1 MTDPHDL
8 DAPSAWLVRH
18 AHLIAAGMRVLD
30 VAAGR
35 GRHARFL
42 ARRGALVTAVD
53 RDADALR
60 ALAGETGVTT
70 RVADLEAGLWPFAER
85 FDAIVVA
92 NYLHRPLLPALRHAL
107 AAGGLVVYETF
118 MAGNE
123 AFGRP
128 TNPAY
133 LLAPGELLQW
143 AAATPPLT
151 VVAFEQGQIALGA
164 RSAVVQRLVAR
175 DPAASGPAALE
186 PARTTG
192 PEGKRTII
200 G

>member
-1 MTDPHDL
+1 MTDPHDV
-8 DAPSAWLVRH
+8 DAPSGWLVRH
-18 AHLIAAGMRVLD
+18 AHLIAPGTRVLD

-53 RDADALR
+53 RDAGALR
-60 ALAGETGVTT
+60 ALAGEPGVTT
-70 RVADLEAGLWPFAER
+70 RVADLEAGPWPFDER

-92 NYLHRPLLPALRHAL
+92 NYLHRPLLSALRNAM

-118 MAGNE
+118 MVGNE

-128 TNPAY
+128 TNPAF

-143 AAATPPLT
+143 AAAMPPLT
-151 VVAFEQGQIALGA
+151 VVAFEQGRVALGA
-164 RSAVVQRLVAR
+164 RPAVVQRLVAR
-175 DPAASGPAALE
+175 DPADGGPATLE
-186 PARTTG
+186 PPAP
-192 PEGKRTII
+192 PEPRGNAP
-200 G
+200 

>member
-1 MTDPHDL
+1 MSDPHDV
-8 DAPSAWLVRH
+8 DAPSGWLVRH
-18 AHLIAAGMRVLD
+18 AHLIAPGMRVLD

-53 RDADALR
+53 RDAGALR
-60 ALAGETGVTT
+60 ALSGEPNVTT
-70 RVADLEAGLWPFAER
+70 RVVDLEAGPWPFAER
-85 FDAIVVA
+85 FDAIVVS
-92 NYLHRPLLPALRHAL
+92 NYLHRPLLPMLRDAM

-118 MAGNE
+118 MVGNE

-128 TNPAY
+128 TNPAF

-143 AAATPPLT
+143 AAATPELA
-151 VVAFEQGQIALGA
+151 VVAFEQGRVALGA
-164 RSAVVQRLVAR
+164 RPAVVQRLVAR
-175 DPAASGPAALE
+175 DPGDGVPVSLEAAVTAGA
-186 PARTTG
+186 
-192 PEGKRTII
+192 EGKRTII